1 MTLPESGTAS
11 PRQLIADAR
20 AEAAHRIDFLTA
32 RLAEI
37 VEGSHLTTDDDEHD
51 PEGATASVERAQTS
65 ALLRDAHRDLDE
77 LVEAERRL
85 DAGTYGD
92 CEKCGRPIGGERLE
106 VLPAARRCITCA

>member
-37 VEGSHLTTDDDEHD
+37 VEGSHLTTDDD
-51 PEGATASVERAQTS
+51 
-65 ALLRDAHRDLDE
+65 
-77 LVEAERRL
+77 
-85 DAGTYGD
+85 
-92 CEKCGRPIGGERLE
+92 
-106 VLPAARRCITCA
+106 